1 MPQAEHGK
9 LNAAAPAAGLRL
21 RDQEGREQSL
31 AGFRGRNLVVCFYP
45 GDDTPGCTV
54 EGREFR
60 GLFEQFRAVGAA
72 VVGVS
77 TGPAERHRAFARRH
91 ALPFVLLS
99 DEGGEMARAFGVLR
113 DGHAVRS
120 TFVLDHDLRVRRAF
134 REVTPRGHAR
144 QVLDFVRLMTEAH
157 RMLGG

>member
-9 LNAAAPAAGLRL
+9 LDAAAPGAGWRL
-21 RDQEGREQSL
+21 RDQDGRERSL
-31 AGFRGRNLVVCFYP
+31 SEFRGRNLVVCFYP
-45 GDDTPGCTV
+45 GDDTLGCTI

-60 GLFEQFRAVGAA
+60 GLFEQFKAFDAA

-77 TGPAERHRAFARRH
+77 TGPVERHRVFAHRH
-91 ALPFVLLS
+91 AFPFVLLS

-120 TFVLDHDLRVRRAF
+120 TFVLDHDLHVRRAF
-134 REVTPRGHAR
+134 HEVTPRGHAR
-144 QVLDFVRLMTEAH
+144 QVLNFVRSMTEAH